1 MNFSDWQ
8 KECLQLPS
16 ISLRHNLIYA
26 LPTSGGKT
34 LVSEILIFR
43 EILCRQ
49 KNCLFILPYVS
60 IVQEKVW
67 ALSPFALQL
76 DFLIE
81 EYAAGKGSLPP
92 RQRRKKRSVYIATIE
107 KALAM
112 IDSLI
117 ENDRI
122 QEIGLIIVDEL
133 HIIGEAGR
141 GAVMEA
147 LLTKVQHL
155 QGIVFIS
162 ICMASLY
169 REKINKNEINTF
181 QLVFKSLVCQQQSEI
196 FQSWQNS
203 WMLISTTKTSGRWN
217 YANSSNVVLTYW
229 KLKKM
234 LRI

>member
-1 MNFSDWQ
+1 M
-8 KECLQLPS
+8 
-16 ISLRHNLIYA
+16 
-26 LPTSGGKT
+26 
-34 LVSEILIFR
+34 
-43 EILCRQ
+43 
-49 KNCLFILPYVS
+49 S

-133 HIIGEAGR
+133 HIIGESGR

-155 QGIVFIS
+155 KGIVFGFIDKF
-162 ICMASLY
+162 CF
-169 REKINKNEINTF
+169 RERIKIKCLLF
-181 QLVFKSLVCQQQSEI
+181 S
-196 FQSWQNS
+196 
-203 WMLISTTKTSGRWN
+203 
-217 YANSSNVVLTYW
+217 
-229 KLKKM
+229 
-234 LRI
+234 